1 LKPFYGITR
10 INSKCINKCLERGG
24 TFCNMPRTEYGV
36 CCKNVKSCRKYDA
49 NFCSYDAPK
58 TSKTLQYWTCP
69 HTPVYC
75 GEKEMRVAATY
86 LKTIQPQQDYENWFK
101 NGESCK
107 FKITFPSWASQ
118 YDKIAV

>member
-1 LKPFYGITR
+1 MNSTKTKYQKKSKQSKALKPFYGITR

-58 TSKTLQYWTCP
+58 TSKTL
-69 HTPVYC
+69 
-75 GEKEMRVAATY
+75 
-86 LKTIQPQQDYENWFK
+86 
-101 NGESCK
+101 
-107 FKITFPSWASQ
+107 
-118 YDKIAV
+118 